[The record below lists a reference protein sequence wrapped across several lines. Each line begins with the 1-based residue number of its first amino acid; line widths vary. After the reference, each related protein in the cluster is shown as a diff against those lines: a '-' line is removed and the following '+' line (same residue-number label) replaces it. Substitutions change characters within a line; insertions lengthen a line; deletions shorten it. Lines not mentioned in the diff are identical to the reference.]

1 MDNKS
6 VGRESWGSR
15 FGALMAMAGMAIGL
29 GNVWRFP
36 YLVGANGGGAFVF
49 AYLVVIALI
58 VIPLAIIE
66 AGIGKGVGKGVID
79 TYTHI
84 FKNKNM
90 GNIIGGAS
98 ALLYFAMNF
107 FFIAIMGVSLYF
119 IYVSAVGLWGSV
131 PPDQI
136 YDQVMANK
144 NVLVFLFMVLC
155 LFISYVV
162 YKGVSDGIEKV
173 SKIMVPGIFV
183 CFAITIIYG
192 VVKMPNIADGYNFY
206 LDPDFSQLGSFKL
219 WLTALGQALFSIG
232 VGPGCILVY
241 GSHLKKTDDVSL
253 NVTTMCF
260 VDLAAAIIA
269 GMAIIPATIALGLN
283 PEAGSKLIFVV
294 LPTLFAQIPFG
305 NILGIL
311 VFTAI
316 FFAGITSAFA
326 QLEVPVTT
334 FMDAFRW
341 SRGKTVLIFTIITI
355 VCSVPAV
362 YSQEILDF
370 WSNLAGNYGFIVTAG
385 IGAIAW
391 VYVYGVRKIR
401 EEYINPT
408 SDLIL
413 PSWFDGLVKFIATP
427 VMIVILVNSIFPFL

>member
-1 MDNKS
+1 MKNNNII
-6 VGRESWGSR
+6 RESWGSR

-36 YLVGANGGGAFVF
+36 YLVGEYGGGAFVF

-84 FKNKNM
+84 FKNKNA
-90 GNIIGGAS
+90 GIAIGGIS

-107 FFIAIMGVSLYF
+107 FFIAVMGVSLYF
-119 IYVSAVGLWGSV
+119 IYASAVGLWGSV
-131 PPDQI
+131 PPEQI

-144 NVLVFLFMVLC
+144 PVLVALFMVLC
-155 LFISYVV
+155 VSISYVV
-162 YKGVSDGIEKV
+162 YKGISNGIEKV
-173 SKIMVPGIFV
+173 SKIMVPGIFL
-183 CFAITIIYG
+183 CFGITILYG
-192 VVKMPNIADGYNFY
+192 VFSMPNIAEGYNFY
-206 LDPDFSQLGSFKL
+206 LDPDFSKLASFDL
-219 WLTALGQALFSIG
+219 WLTAVGQALFSIG

-241 GSHLKKTDDVSL
+241 GSHLRKTDDVSL

-305 NILGIL
+305 NVLGIL

-316 FFAGITSAFA
+316 FFAGITSAIA

-334 FMDAFRW
+334 FMDAFNW
-341 SRGKTVLIFTIITI
+341 PRGKTVLGFTIITI
-355 VCSVPAV
+355 ACSVPAV

-385 IGAIAW
+385 VGAIAW
-391 VYVYGVRKIR
+391 IYVYGVRKIR

-408 SDLIL
+408 SDWIL
-413 PSWFDGLVKFIATP
+413 PAWFDGLVKFVAAPI
-427 VMIVILVNSIFPFL
+427 MIVILVNSIFPFL